1 MRMETSIIICLVVSF
16 VAILLSLVNLVFN
29 VVAFVELRS
38 FMKSTHKVEYLPL
51 DPMGLSEAEKSVDDI
66 MKKDLGLGE

>member
-1 MRMETSIIICLVVSF
+1 
-16 VAILLSLVNLVFN
+16 
-29 VVAFVELRS
+29 
-38 FMKSTHKVEYLPL
+38 MKSTHKVEYLPL